1 MVMKMNKEK
10 FIKELE
16 NVTGLDNG
24 KCIIINNILESNF
37 IIGKKNKEKIV
48 SDVMEKLEMTRE
60 EAEKI
65 YESAMSI
72 LGMGIKDKLKHPFG
86 AQE

>member
-1 MVMKMNKEK
+1 MNKEK

-16 NVTGLDNG
+16 KVTGLDNG
-24 KCIIINNILESNF
+24 KCTIINNILESHF
-37 IIGKKNKEKIV
+37 IIGKKNKEKMI
-48 SDVMEKLEMTRE
+48 SDFMEQLAVTSE

-72 LGMGIKDKLKHPFG
+72 LGSGIKDKLKHPFKS
-86 AQE
+86 QD

>member
-1 MVMKMNKEK
+1 MNKEK
-10 FIKELE
+10 LIKELE

-24 KCIIINNILESNF
+24 KCTIINDILENNF
-37 IIGKKNKEKIV
+37 IVGKKNKEKIV
-48 SDVMEKLEMTRE
+48 SDVMEKLEITRE

-72 LGMGIKDKLKHPFG
+72 LGSGIKDKLKHPFG
-86 AQE
+86 AHE

>member
-1 MVMKMNKEK
+1 MDKEK

-16 NVTGLDNG
+16 KVTGLDNE
-24 KCIIINNILESNF
+24 KCVIVNNILENHF
-37 IIGKKNKEKIV
+37 IIGKKNKEKMIL
-48 SDVMEKLEMTRE
+48 DMEEQLKITRE

-72 LGMGIKDKLKHPFG
+72 LASGIKDKLKHHFET
-86 AQE
+86 QE

>member
-1 MVMKMNKEK
+1 MNKEK
-10 FIKELE
+10 FIEKLE

-24 KCIIINNILESNF
+24 KCTIINSILESHF
-37 IIGKKNKEKIV
+37 IVGRNNKEKMI
-48 SDVMEKLEMTRE
+48 SDITEKLEMTRE

-72 LGMGIKDKLKHPFG
+72 IGSGIKDKLKHPFG
-86 AQE
+86 SQD

>member
-1 MVMKMNKEK
+1 MNKEK

-24 KCIIINNILESNF
+24 KCIIINSILEDHF
-37 IIGKKNKEKIV
+37 IVGKKNKEKIV
-48 SDVMEKLEMTRE
+48 SDVMEKLEMTKE

-72 LGMGIKDKLKHPFG
+72 LSSGIKDKLKHPFG
-86 AQE
+86 SQE

>member
-24 KCIIINNILESNF
+24 KCIIINNVLESNF

-48 SDVMEKLEMTRE
+48 SDVMEKLEMTGE

-72 LGMGIKDKLKHPFG
+72 LSSGIKDKLKHPFG